1 MTTRPR
7 LHRGN
12 KTLGLAALALF
23 VVLST
28 VFLSAEF
35 GTAATFQGATDIT
48 TRIGYAMFDLP
59 MPEGPVGSEGF
70 LVAFEI
76 IDLVLAAALV
86 AAVMLAFRDE
96 DRSDVHPIV
105 DGGDGRED
113 DADTDPEGGAD

>member
-12 KTLGLAALALF
+12 KVVGVAAAALF
-23 VVLST
+23 VVLAT
-28 VFLSAEF
+28 VFLSADF
-35 GTAATFQGATDIT
+35 ADAATFQGATDIT
-48 TRIGYAMFDLP
+48 TRIGYAMFNLAL
-59 MPEGPVGSEGF
+59 PEGPVGSEGF

-96 DRSDVHPIV
+96 DREGVLPIT
-105 DGGDGRED
+105 DGGESAAAPD
-113 DADTDPEGGAD
+113 DEGGGGD